1 MNIHIYVYVLTNK
14 TGGGGIS
21 KHVSNSV
28 LYILLF
34 EYFLKN
40 KAFDHLSA
48 VTSWQIRLL

>member
-1 MNIHIYVYVLTNK
+1 MNIHIYAYVLTNK
-14 TGGGGIS
+14 TGEGGGIS
-21 KHVSNSV
+21 KHVSNSL

-48 VTSWQIRLL
+48 M